1 MNTPSDDQVR
11 EVHELSDRL
20 LRTLGNTEPSIAL
33 NALTTAYLN
42 AAHQSGYLDHVP
54 MACDAMVKAAAYL
67 QSQRNEKPAHL
78 YVADAPPPSSL
89 H

>member
-1 MNTPSDDQVR
+1 MSTPSDEEVR
-11 EVHELSDRL
+11 QVHELSNML

-42 AAHQSGYLDHVP
+42 AAHQSGFLNHVAP
-54 MACDAMVKAAAYL
+54 ACDAMVKAAAFL
-67 QSQRNEKPAHL
+67 QSQSNEKPASLHL
-78 YVADAPPPSSL
+78 ADTSPPSSL